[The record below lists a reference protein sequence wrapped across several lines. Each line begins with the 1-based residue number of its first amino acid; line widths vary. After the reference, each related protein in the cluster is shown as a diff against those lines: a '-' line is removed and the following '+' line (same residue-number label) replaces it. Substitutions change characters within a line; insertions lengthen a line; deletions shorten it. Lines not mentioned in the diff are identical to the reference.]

1 MKLRDAQACLEET
14 KIELRQERNMTKL
27 LSIEGKHYTQNVFD
41 RKNKNY
47 EDKRKR
53 VITEALEKDKERRGM
68 KEPKNYLHQH
78 SSIIEGTENYT
89 RTSEQESKDENSFV
103 GTVGLEQSRDS
114 LPLQQ

>member
-1 MKLRDAQACLEET
+1 
-14 KIELRQERNMTKL
+14 MTKL
-27 LSIEGKHYTQNVFD
+27 LSIESKHYTQNVFD

-53 VITEALEKDKERRGM
+53 VITQALEKDKERRGM
-68 KEPKNYLHQH
+68 KEPKNYFHQH

-89 RTSEQESKDENSFV
+89 RTSEQESKEENSFV

-114 LPLQQ
+114 LALQQ